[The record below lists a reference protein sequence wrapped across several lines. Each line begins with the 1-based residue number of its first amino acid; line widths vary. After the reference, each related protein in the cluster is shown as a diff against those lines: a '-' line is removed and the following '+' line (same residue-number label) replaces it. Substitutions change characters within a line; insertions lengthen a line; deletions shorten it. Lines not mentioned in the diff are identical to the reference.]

1 MMINMGKKRWQ
12 NTTVLLLML
21 APLVVLILTALA
33 YPFVTMA
40 RDRKFARTGWSRTG
54 AGVAEAFVVRLGTNL
69 WNAPDENVPVM
80 CLGIQDGV
88 CDKTMFDVH
97 TNINVK
103 TDEIIELDAVMSAAQ
118 GAAVELDSARYQAQL
133 ARAAQ
138 EEQERRDAEVWES
151 AAWKSQEGRDMAQD
165 SRTVQQANDLRAAR
179 ERAAESAR
187 IAAAAAEKKAVDA
200 QLLRDAE
207 AKRAAE
213 AERLAQIE
221 REKQTALAA
230 GEAARVAADGVSRV
244 VAEAA
249 AAREAQ
255 AKLDAER
262 AAADKVAYAA
272 ARKQQ
277 IIDDAELARIEAAR
291 LAEIERLRL
300 LEIARLAELA
310 RIERERLARIE
321 AARVAE
327 IKRKWDERWNL
338 NRWVILYKDK
348 NQGSDSVTLGGVGDT
363 VDLGASHNFNDKTTS
378 LKVSAWTKVSLYE
391 DAGLKGVK
399 LLEITT
405 GGDEYI
411 YNEINS
417 YNDKT
422 TSVRVE
428 RNMGGLPS
436 G

>member
-310 RIERERLARIE
+310 RIEAERLARIE
-321 AARVAE
+321 RERVAE
-327 IKRKWDERWNL
+327 IKRKWDERWNMD
-338 NRWVILYKDK
+338 RWVILYEDQ
-348 NQGSDSVTLGGVGDT
+348 NQGKKTVQLGLGDT
-363 VDLGASHNFNDKTTS
+363 PDLGQSHGFNDKTSSTKLS
-378 LKVSAWTKVSLYE
+378 PWTKATYFEHPGFTGAAGSLN
-391 DAGLKGVK
+391 
-399 LLEITT
+399 T
-405 GGDEYI
+405 GASEQVWNFNGWW
-411 YNEINS
+411 
-417 YNDKT
+417 NDRI

-428 RNMGGLPS
+428 RDMGGLPS